1 MVIFTGERQVLS
13 GQESL
18 WSSLILFCGTPFQP
32 LLSGLAASYSK
43 KQKCDQ
49 IPSVRQ
55 SPGFLPT
62 KTGASESLPTP
73 LSLS

>member
-18 WSSLILFCGTPFQP
+18 WSSSILFCGIPSQP
-32 LLSGLAASYSK
+32 LLSGLTASYSK

-49 IPSVRQ
+49 IPSV
-55 SPGFLPT
+55 SWISAYKGWC
-62 KTGASESLPTP
+62 K
-73 LSLS
+73 